1 MVDCCKDRL
10 YISSVASA
18 ADDVVVFCYVRNDS
32 KISKFPKRGAN
43 LEKTIS
49 FQEKTFFHGRNI
61 IYCRDFY

>member
-1 MVDCCKDRL
+1 MRL
-10 YISSVASA
+10 DLVVSVASA
-18 ADDVVVFCYVRNDS
+18 ANDLVVFCYVRNDN

-49 FQEKTFFHGRNI
+49 FQEKAFFHGRNI